1 MFHSAPKSKRSTAP
15 RDERGAAGELALEI
29 IHEIRNP
36 LEALSYLNFLA
47 LDDVE
52 NPEQVQKY
60 LHLAQEQI
68 ETLTRV
74 ASQTLGFSQLAS
86 SAKKIDFVDV
96 AEAALRI
103 HQRTIAA
110 RKIHLVKELPDSLLT
125 EGHAGRMLQA
135 LSNLIVN
142 ALEALPDGG
151 KLSIRLSKRQ
161 GHLHL
166 LVADNGPGIAREHQD
181 RIFEQFFTT
190 KGEAGNGMGLAL
202 SKRIVEEHNGKL
214 SFRTA
219 VRAGRTGT
227 AFKICFPA

>member
-1 MFHSAPKSKRSTAP
+1 M
-15 RDERGAAGELALEI
+15 ALEI

-47 LDDVE
+47 LGDVE
-52 NPEQVQKY
+52 NPELVRKY
-60 LHLAQEQI
+60 LNLAQEQI
-68 ETLTRV
+68 ATLTRV
-74 ASQTLGFSQLAS
+74 ATQTLGFAQLADS
-86 SAKKIDFVDV
+86 PKKIDLVDI

-103 HQRTIAA
+103 HQRTITAK
-110 RKIHLVKELPDSLLT
+110 KIHLVKELSDDLLT
-125 EGHAGRMLQA
+125 EGNAGRMLQA

-142 ALEALPDGG
+142 ALEVLPDGG
-151 KLSIRLSKRQ
+151 KLSIRFSKQQ
-161 GHLHL
+161 GHIHL
-166 LVADNGPGIAREHQD
+166 LVADNGPGIAAEHQA
-181 RIFEQFFTT
+181 RIFERFFTT

-219 VRAGRTGT
+219 VREDRSGT